1 MEDSFAVLPPTSFSL
16 YLGEET
22 MKEGTDE
29 KKNINDLYCAATD
42 DEEEDD
48 ECVREVMCTITSF
61 TRSWPSSFQ
70 ELLIKGF
77 ELRNT

>member
-1 MEDSFAVLPPTSFSL
+1 
-16 YLGEET
+16 
-22 MKEGTDE
+22 MKEGTDK

-77 ELRNT
+77 ELRNNW